1 MSFGYGVG
9 DTLAL
14 ASLAWNVYKSC
25 SDAPENFANISQ
37 EVLLLHAALRNV
49 AETFDSQ
56 TLSSSTQDSLD
67 KAAAGCKSVLE
78 DLQALVEKYH
88 SLGTSTKRSWDRLKW
103 NTDKTTELR
112 SRLVSNMTM
121 LNIAIR

>member
-9 DTLAL
+9 DAVTL
-14 ASLAWNVYKSC
+14 ASLAWNTYKSC

-37 EVLLLHAALRNV
+37 EVLVLHAALRNF

-56 TLSSSTQDSLD
+56 DLSSSTQDSLD
-67 KAAAGCKSVLE
+67 KAAASCKSVLE
-78 DLQALVEKYH
+78 DLQVLVEKYH

-103 NTDKTTELR
+103 NTDKITELR
-112 SRLVSNMTM
+112 TRLVSNVTM
-121 LNIAIR
+121 LNVAIR